1 MKKLFTLVLAAL
13 VSVAMWAE
21 KQGGT
26 LTSSLTPIDPS
37 SAVVLS
43 YDGTATNFAAWQ
55 PKCFIHTWLVA
66 KEGQTFSKDYGT
78 TWVTCEGDGDYAALP
93 DKVKMSFV
101 STGKY
106 TITLTIKDFF
116 DVAEADLAK
125 IAKIGVIVRAQY
137 SGDDN
142 QTKDFL
148 INVAIPDPTAA
159 KFYVTGNSDLLT
171 DAGSAAAEWTANAI
185 ESKKDTLILSGLKAN
200 VAYKLKV
207 TLDGT
212 WDTPVGF
219 AALTEVADGLSED
232 HNGNICFTLTAAGN
246 VKVIHTGTL
255 FKLIGTFKPVAKRTI
270 KFVPSEEWAEADAK
284 FAAWI
289 WGANIMSQWT
299 SFFTPVNVDKD
310 TFQVEINADADSI
323 DFVRFS
329 PKASAPTWTREGENI
344 VVWNEMK
351 DKLYA
356 DSSTWTVID
365 WTKGQWKTYDRPCQ
379 EFGLV
384 IDGVYHKA
392 KHNVNQ
398 TEWLEYMLRGVELT
412 AGQKLQIR
420 NNCPGGA
427 DWVITKFSDTS
438 FEFKIQDG
446 KYVVAESGKYD
457 FYFKFIYENDE
468 IFVSKEG
475 TWTTAVRPQC
485 TDVMIQAFYNESYN
499 ASAPGVSEYGDTKW
513 TTLLEQ
519 AAALGEDFDLI
530 WLPPSANGSGMGYHP
545 KKYSDQNS
553 NWGSQEKLI
562 ELIGAL
568 HSAGSRVI
576 ADIVINHCEG
586 WTTWCDFPEL
596 DFGTYGKFNPDCSWI
611 CKNDEVNSDPSSPQ
625 QGAATGSYDDGE
637 NWAGARDWAHDMP
650 KVQEMFKAYLK
661 WMKNVIGYDGWR
673 YDKGDGFNN
682 WHHDNYNKASGP
694 YIAFMECYSGTDEI
708 QSRIAQANSNLM
720 GLDFDLKWHVF
731 NSIAGW
737 DYSHGRG
744 DCMMSRGDGY
754 HAVTFMESHDWF
766 LRSDN
771 ENEFGGRGHSM
782 TEEMKPRLLQCNA
795 FLLSMPGVP
804 CIFYPH
810 WKKYREFIKPMIQA
824 RKLAGV
830 HSQSEVK
837 DEYVTATGYQATIV
851 GKDDGYLI
859 FCLGDKAHQDFSS
872 AGYECKASYYAEN
885 DCSLGHD
892 ASFQMWVKPK
902 TSTDPSA
909 VEEVEEQPVK
919 AEKFF
924 QNGQLFIRL
933 GDKVYNVLG
942 NTIK

>member
-1 MKKLFTLVLAAL
+1 MKKLFALVLAAL
-13 VSVAMWAE
+13 VSAMLFA
-21 KQGGT
+21 GT
-26 LTSSLTPIDPS
+26 ETTVYYTASTSVI
-37 SAVVLS
+37 
-43 YDGTATNFAAWQ
+43 GTYTVKLNVNF
-55 PKCFIHTWLVA
+55 K
-66 KEGQTFSKDYGT
+66 
-78 TWVTCEGDGDYAALP
+78 GDGDDWHQYTMTKTDRTYNDDPVYSYTYTDAYDGVGVMQFQLYDGDTWKSQKQPISNWTGVGTYNGKMFVHSTETWVAPPAA
-93 DKVKMSFV
+93 
-101 STGKY
+101 
-106 TITLTIKDFF
+106 
-116 DVAEADLAK
+116 
-125 IAKIGVIVRAQY
+125 
-137 SGDDN
+137 
-142 QTKDFL
+142 
-148 INVAIPDPTAA
+148 DPTA
-159 KFYVTGNSDLLT
+159 KYYITGDSALVV
-171 DAGSAAAEWTANAI
+171 DAGAGIGKKWDPQAI
-185 ESKKDTLILSGLKAN
+185 KATSDSYVLTNLKAGIE
-200 VAYKLKV
+200 YKLKL
-207 TLDGT
+207 TADGT

-219 AALTEVADGLSED
+219 AALTAVADGLAGD
-232 HNGNICFTLTAAGN
+232 HDGNICFTLTAAGN
-246 VKVIHTGTL
+246 VTVTYTNTTFTVTGS
-255 FKLIGTFKPVAKRTI
+255 FKPVAKRTI

-427 DWVITKFSDTS
+427 DWVITKFSDAS
-438 FEFKIQDG
+438 FEFEIQDG

-513 TTLLEQ
+513 TTLLDQ
-519 AAALGEDFDLI
+519 ADALGEDFDLI

>member
-1 MKKLFTLVLAAL
+1 MKKLFTLVLAL
-13 VSVAMWAE
+13 VGLCSLNA
-21 KQGGT
+21 KTIYLNTGG
-26 LTSSLTPIDPS
+26 SSLWNQSGAVFFTHSWGSGSDSDIKMTHVTGDIYSSEIPDGDNSIIFVRMPNGSSSLNWDDKWNGTGDLTIPSGKNCYTITDWDPS
-37 SAVVLS
+37 SNDHWSS
-43 YDGTATNFAAWQ
+43 YTPPT
-55 PKCFIHTWLVA
+55 P
-66 KEGQTFSKDYGT
+66 E
-78 TWVTCEGDGDYAALP
+78 
-93 DKVKMSFV
+93 
-101 STGKY
+101 
-106 TITLTIKDFF
+106 
-116 DVAEADLAK
+116 
-125 IAKIGVIVRAQY
+125 
-137 SGDDN
+137 
-142 QTKDFL
+142 
-148 INVAIPDPTAA
+148 DPTA
-159 KFYVTGNSDLLT
+159 KYYITGDSALVV
-171 DAGSAAAEWTANAI
+171 DAGLD
-185 ESKKDTLILSGLKAN
+185 ESKAWNTKAIKSEADSRVLSLKAGVN
-200 VAYKLKV
+200 YKLKV
-207 TLDGT
+207 VTTAEDWLGYYDLTTTPAGVYKDG
-212 WDTPVGF
+212 D
-219 AALTEVADGLSED
+219 
-232 HNGNICFTLTAAGN
+232 GNICFSLTAAGN
-246 VKVIHTGTL
+246 VTVTYTASPAVFTITGS
-255 FKLIGTFKPVAKRTI
+255 FYVKPVTKRTI
-270 KFVPSEEWAEADAK
+270 TFVPSEEWMEADAK

-289 WGANIMSQWT
+289 WGSAIESQWT

-438 FEFKIQDG
+438 FEFEIQDG

-468 IFVSKEG
+468 IFVAKEG

-519 AAALGEDFDLI
+519 ADALGEDFDLI

-553 NWGSQEKLI
+553 NWGSQEELI

-720 GLDFDLKWHVF
+720 GLDFDIKWHVF

-902 TSTDPSA
+902 TSTDPTA
-909 VEEVEEQPVK
+909 VEEVEEQLVK